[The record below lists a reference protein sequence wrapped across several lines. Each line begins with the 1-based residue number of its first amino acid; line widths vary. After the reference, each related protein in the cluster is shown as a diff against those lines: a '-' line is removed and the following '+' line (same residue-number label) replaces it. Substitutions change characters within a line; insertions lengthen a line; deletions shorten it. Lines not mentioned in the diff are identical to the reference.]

1 MLKMIPFNR
10 QNLFGK
16 ELEYIKDA
24 YNSGK
29 VSGGDGKYTKMC
41 SRFMEE
47 RFNSK
52 KILLTTSG
60 THALELAAL

>member
-1 MLKMIPFNR
+1 MIPFNR

-29 VSGGDGKYTKMC
+29 VSGDGNTQKCVLDLWRKD
-41 SRFMEE
+41 
-47 RFNSK
+47 
-52 KILLTTSG
+52 LTQRRYC
-60 THALELAAL
+60 